1 MTIYSSLFAAPITHY
16 FYSTLQTIFGP
27 NVVAKVLVDRLVFC
41 PIFVFFTLYILDRLQ
56 VCLFPLPLVD
66 RSCYLELLTVTARA
80 R

>member
-27 NVVAKVLVDRLVFC
+27 NVIAKVLVDRLVFC

-66 RSCYLELLTVTARA
+66 RSR
-80 R
+80 